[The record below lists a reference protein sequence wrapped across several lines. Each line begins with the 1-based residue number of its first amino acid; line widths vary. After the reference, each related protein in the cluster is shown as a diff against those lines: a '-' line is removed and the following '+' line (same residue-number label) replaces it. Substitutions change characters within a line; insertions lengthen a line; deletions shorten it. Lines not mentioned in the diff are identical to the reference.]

1 MSCKHCE
8 CIAERV
14 SRLEDAI
21 RPVKPRARLNFDGMQ
36 KQISQMQSDI
46 ECKLRS
52 YYAQPK
58 PKPAKAYVP
67 ECRDVWEMIN
77 GGTIKVFRIA
87 NAGENIVC
95 GVDHPIIFLEKDGHE
110 NSYER
115 RALKTLISRG
125 DPQVGDKVETS
136 GYPSGVYD
144 GPPQKTTILTVEKRT
159 SSGRYRLSDGYF
171 YDRGS
176 FRIIECAV
184 TTFEKGER
192 VLVECTV
199 LEPVPDDQGH
209 VELKDD
215 WSNTWAKPKH
225 IRKLKES
232 Q

>member
-67 ECRDVWEMIN
+67 ECRDVWVMIN

-125 DPQVGDKVETS
+125 DPQVGD
-136 GYPSGVYD
+136 
-144 GPPQKTTILTVEKRT
+144 TVEIVHKGT
-159 SSGRYRLSDGYF
+159 SHEGEQDTVDRIESDGY
-171 YDRGS
+171 YLRVSGYWRNRS
-176 FRIIECAV
+176 SIRIIECAV

-225 IRKLKES
+225 IRKLKEES
-232 Q
+232 